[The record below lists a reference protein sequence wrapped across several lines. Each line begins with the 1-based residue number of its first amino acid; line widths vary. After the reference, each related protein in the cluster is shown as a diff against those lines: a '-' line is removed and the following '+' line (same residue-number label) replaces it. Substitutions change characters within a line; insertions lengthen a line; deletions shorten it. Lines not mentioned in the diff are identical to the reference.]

1 MESTNK
7 VEMEQASRSEWDVAS
22 DLEDVLLGLERS
34 QKAAYIFL
42 EDLTDEFLSPKAYPN
57 FYGKS
62 RLEGYTDGLYLVED
76 RVFSERERL
85 RALIDELFELAR
97 ARRKEAAA
105 PPEKLLT
112 KITRTEGGLGYELT
126 A

>member
-34 QKAAYIFL
+34 QTAAYILL
-42 EDLTDEFLSPKAYPN
+42 EDLTDEILSPGKHPE
-57 FYGKS
+57 FYGKP
-62 RLEGYTDGLYLVED
+62 RLEEYSTALYLVED
-76 RVFSERERL
+76 RVFSERARL
-85 RALIDELFELAR
+85 RTLIDELYELVR
-97 ARRKEAAA
+97 DRRKEATA

-112 KITRTEGGLGYELT
+112 KIARTEGGLGYELT

>member
-34 QKAAYIFL
+34 QTAAYILL
-42 EDLTDEFLSPKAYPN
+42 EDLTDEFLSPKAYQD
-57 FYGKS
+57 FYGKP
-62 RLEGYTDGLYLVED
+62 RLEEYSTALYLVED
-76 RVFSERERL
+76 RVFSERARL
-85 RALIDELFELAR
+85 RALIDELFELVR

-105 PPEKLLT
+105 PPRKT
-112 KITRTEGGLGYELT
+112 FNKDNQNGRG
-126 A
+126 ARV